1 MQSIVCDWLVIVLA
15 SIRTRVRGTRRR
27 STFAASVLVAVLQC
41 RMPPFVY
48 RCPKTGLNVQG
59 WVADDPTE
67 GEGETY
73 YSVTCTICTQ
83 MHLVDPK
90 TARVLGADID
100 WRGLKRRKASRQ
112 SKAVESQAST

>member
-1 MQSIVCDWLVIVLA
+1 ML
-15 SIRTRVRGTRRR
+15 
-27 STFAASVLVAVLQC
+27 
-41 RMPPFVY
+41 PFVY
-48 RCPKTGLNVQG
+48 RCPNTGLNVQG

-90 TARVLGADID
+90 TGRVLGSDE
-100 WRGLKRRKASRQ
+100 G
-112 SKAVESQAST
+112 